1 MWLLV
6 IPFGTYLVYQYAP
19 SRQIEWDTYISFI
32 LLAFLITFF
41 PIFLSRTTLFLVQWV
56 SLAVFLNYGI
66 LAELILMQL
75 CLIPLVY
82 RMKKGIVDFD
92 RIIYSSFIFFV
103 ISVVCG
109 LLVHALGFNFGT
121 LVIQEVIL
129 FAAIYTIC
137 VFILNQFILYMW
149 EYITG
154 EKCKFFKADLKWDLA
169 GISYD
174 IAIWFKFVF
183 FRKLYWI

>member
-1 MWLLV
+1 
-6 IPFGTYLVYQYAP
+6 
-19 SRQIEWDTYISFI
+19 
-32 LLAFLITFF
+32 
-41 PIFLSRTTLFLVQWV
+41 
-56 SLAVFLNYGI
+56 
-66 LAELILMQL
+66 MQL

-121 LVIQEVIL
+121 LVIQEVVL

-154 EKCKFFKADLKWDLA
+154 EKCKFLKADLKWDLA

-174 IAIWFKFVF
+174 IAVWFEFVF